1 MSKRAF
7 GNIAAGLED
16 AIAIAIAGGDATRG
30 RVAKPKAVARLLG
43 E

>member
-16 AIAIAIAGGDATRG
+16 AIAIAGGDATRG